1 MSILTYQNVAYR
13 TGTHCVALLIIIATQ
28 HHIEKSLELLEGVQ
42 NMKEMIA
49 NYITGE
55 RSTRTS
61 VVVPNCKENLRQL
74 VAESSGNHWSRDD

>member
-49 NYITGE
+49 N
-55 RSTRTS
+55 
-61 VVVPNCKENLRQL
+61 
-74 VAESSGNHWSRDD
+74 